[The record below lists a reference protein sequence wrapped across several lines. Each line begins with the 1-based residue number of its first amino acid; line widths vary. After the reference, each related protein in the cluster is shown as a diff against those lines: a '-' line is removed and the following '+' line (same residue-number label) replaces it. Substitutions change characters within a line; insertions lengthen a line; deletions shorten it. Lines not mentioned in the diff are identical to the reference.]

1 MILARLPE
9 IGALDRR
16 KIAALV
22 GVAPITCKSG
32 SSINRAS
39 IAGGRKPM
47 RDTLFMAAL
56 SASSHN
62 STFIALR
69 QAQSQRQTAQA
80 HHRRHHPKTHRHSQ
94 PNDQSQDTLQTSL
107 DLKTR

>member
-69 QAQSQRQTAQA
+69 DRLKAKANR
-80 HHRRHHPKTHRHSQ
+80 
-94 PNDQSQDTLQTSL
+94 TSSSSSPSSENSSSL
-107 DLKTR
+107 STQ